1 MQMKFNAY
9 LKIFLIIFL
18 IITKNSYANSKENK
32 ILLKINNEI
41 ITSVDIL
48 NEIKFL
54 SIINK
59 EFTKIDKNKQI
70 QIAKNVLI
78 KDKVKK
84 IELLKFK
91 ENLNL
96 IETDFENVI
105 KNYLKS
111 LGIKNF
117 EDYEL
122 FFKINN
128 LDINHIKKK
137 ISIDTFWKALV
148 YQKFYKKIKIDKN
161 EIRKN
166 ISKKE
171 KQIEYMISEIVFT
184 LDKDE
189 NLKEKEERIFKLIK
203 EKSFAEAALTH
214 SISDSA
220 KNGGKLGWI
229 KENILNKII
238 KNELR
243 NLNKNEF
250 TNIITIPGGFL
261 ILKKEDYRE
270 INNKHDVEKEIRFI
284 IEKRTNDQLEK
295 FSNIY
300 FNKLKKNIVINEI

>member
-1 MQMKFNAY
+1 MKFNAY
-9 LKIFLIIFL
+9 IKIFLIIFL
-18 IITKNSYANSKENK
+18 VITNNSSANSKENK
-32 ILLKINNEI
+32 ILLKINKEI

-59 EFTKIDKNKQI
+59 EFKKIDKNKQI
-70 QIAKNVLI
+70 QIAKNALI

-91 ENLNL
+91 ENLVL
-96 IETDFENVI
+96 DEADFENLI

-111 LGIKNF
+111 LGVENF
-117 EDYEL
+117 KDYEL

-128 LDINHIKKK
+128 LDINIIKKK

-148 YQKFYKKIKIDKN
+148 YQKFYKKIKVDKD

-171 KQIEYMISEIVFT
+171 KQREYMISEIVFT
-184 LDKDE
+184 VDKDE
-189 NLKEKEERIFKLIK
+189 NLKEKQARIFKLIK
-203 EKSFAEAALTH
+203 EKSFTEAALTY

-229 KENILNKII
+229 KENILNKKI

-243 NLNKNEF
+243 NLNKKEF
-250 TNIITIPGGFL
+250 TNIIIIPGGFL
-261 ILKKEDYRE
+261 ILKKEDFRE
-270 INNKHDVEKEIRFI
+270 VNNKLDIEKEIRFI
-284 IEKRTNDQLEK
+284 IEKKTNDQLEK

-300 FNKLKKNIVINEI
+300 LNKLKKNIIINEI

>member
-9 LKIFLIIFL
+9 IKIFLIIFL
-18 IITKNSYANSKENK
+18 VITNNSSANSKENK
-32 ILLKINNEI
+32 ILLKINKEI

-59 EFTKIDKNKQI
+59 EFKKIDKNKQI
-70 QIAKNVLI
+70 QIAKNALI

-91 ENLNL
+91 ENLVL
-96 IETDFENVI
+96 DEADFENLI

-111 LGIKNF
+111 LGVENF
-117 EDYEL
+117 KDYEL

-128 LDINHIKKK
+128 LDINIIKKK

-148 YQKFYKKIKIDKN
+148 YQKFYKKIKVDKD

-171 KQIEYMISEIVFT
+171 KQREYMISEIVFT
-184 LDKDE
+184 VDKDE
-189 NLKEKEERIFKLIK
+189 NLKEKQARIFKLIK
-203 EKSFAEAALTH
+203 EKSFTEAALTY

-229 KENILNKII
+229 KENILNKKI

-243 NLNKNEF
+243 NLNKKEF
-250 TNIITIPGGFL
+250 TNIIIIPGGFL
-261 ILKKEDYRE
+261 ILKKEDFRE
-270 INNKHDVEKEIRFI
+270 VNNKLDIEKEIRFI
-284 IEKRTNDQLEK
+284 IEKKTNDQLEK

-300 FNKLKKNIVINEI
+300 LNKLKKNIIINEI